1 MAVARKYRPET
12 VRSFLYALLV
22 LLSPALG
29 ALGFSPPWPQNAS
42 VITAGGLSV
51 YLLFVFQFRSPSPAQ
66 RKGRLKNGLLIL
78 GAGLSLAGYLFLFER
93 FTFELPTTSERV
105 VVGCGFTSEARLVA
119 GALLMNTQGECP
131 GHFEDLLEKSQ
142 YDSHQIWTK
151 KSLSLIKLSLAGLW
165 SGFFVCLAVVVGD
178 RIRILQARAIE
189 PGALAVAT
197 AADVF
202 ISYSHEDRGRAQILV
217 TALKRDGLSVW
228 WDLDLPPGETW
239 DRLIEQRLQTARS
252 VVVLWTTI
260 SVTKVWVREEAL
272 DAQQRG
278 VLVPVLLDDVA
289 PPLGYRHL
297 QAVPLIGWDG
307 DASDAGYCQ
316 LLGALTLRRSGI
328 GK

>member
-1 MAVARKYRPET
+1 

-22 LLSPALG
+22 LLAPALG
-29 ALGFSPPWPQNAS
+29 SLGFAPPWPHNVS
-42 VITAGGLSV
+42 VITAGCLSI
-51 YLLFVFQFRSPSPAQ
+51 YLLFVFQFRSAAPAQ
-66 RKGRLKNGLLIL
+66 PKGGVTISLLIA
-78 GAGLSLAGYLFLFER
+78 GAVLTLAAYLFLFER

-105 VVGCGFTSEARLVA
+105 ALGCGFTSEARVVA
-119 GALLMNTQGECP
+119 GALLINTEGECP

-151 KSLSLIKLSLAGLW
+151 RSLSIIKLSLAALW
-165 SGFFVCLAVVVGD
+165 SGFFVCLTVVVGQ
-178 RIRILQARAIE
+178 RIRLLQARAVE
-189 PGALAVAT
+189 PTALSGVS

-202 ISYSHEDRGRAQILV
+202 ISYSHEDRGRAQLLV
-217 TALKRDGLSVW
+217 TALKKDGLSVW

-239 DRLIEQRLQTARS
+239 DRLIEQRLHAARV
-252 VVVLWTTI
+252 VVVLWSEI

-297 QAVPLIGWDG
+297 QAASLIGWEG
-307 DASDAGYCQ
+307 NSTHEGYGQ
-316 LLGALTLRRSGI
+316 LLGTLTLKRSATVL
-328 GK
+328 